1 MPTLVIHPPVE
12 TDRLRKI
19 VAAVPSAVVVNTPDL
34 SAALSA
40 MPTADAFFGKMT
52 PELLAAASRLRW
64 IQSPTASLEHYMFDA
79 LVEHPCQLTNMRGIF
94 SDVIADQVL
103 GYMLCFARNLH
114 VYLRQQQEHRWG
126 PIGGE
131 SERVSFATGPGIQ
144 GPIDRAHL
152 HLADLTLGVIG
163 FGGIGREVA
172 RRAAA
177 FSMRILAVDPQPTNK
192 PSEVESLWGVAQLDQ
207 LLAVSDFVV
216 IAAPHTP
223 DTAKMF
229 AAAQFSRMKRSA
241 YLINIGRG
249 AIVDLADLTVALE
262 SGVIAGAAL
271 DVFETEPLPVDHRLW
286 TLPNAILTPH
296 VAGYA
301 SCIAERHLRVLLD
314 NWRRFAAGEPLQNV
328 VDKRRWF

>member
-12 TDRLRKI
+12 PQRLQKI
-19 VAAVPSAVVVNTPDL
+19 VAAVPTSVVVNAPDRD
-34 SAALSA
+34 AALAA

-52 PELLAAASRLRW
+52 PELLSVASRLRW

-103 GYMLCFARNLH
+103 GTMLCFARNLH
-114 VYLRQQQEHRWG
+114 TYLRQQIERRWE
-126 PIGGE
+126 PVGGE
-131 SERVSFATGPGIQ
+131 SERVSFATGPGVQ

-152 HLADLTLGVIG
+152 HLAELTLGIVG

-177 FSMRILAVDPQPTNK
+177 FSMRIVAVDPHPSNQP
-192 PSEVESLWGVAQLDQ
+192 SDVESLWGVDQLDQ
-207 LLAVSDFVV
+207 LLSLSDFVV

-223 DTAKMF
+223 QTSKMF
-229 AAAQFSRMKRSA
+229 AAAQFAHMKRSA

-249 AIVDLADLTVALE
+249 AIVDLADLTAALE
-262 SGVIAGAAL
+262 AGTIAGAAL
-271 DVFETEPLPVDHRLW
+271 DVYETEPLPSDHRLW
-286 TLPNAILTPH
+286 SLPNAILTPH

-301 SCIAERHLRVLLD
+301 ACIAERHLQVLLD

-328 VDKRRWF
+328 VDKRQWF